1 MLGTWQSV
9 ALVDLNQGNPR
20 RSPRLSFLPGQRRP
34 VGWCPVQ
41 THEIRK
47 RFLDH
52 FVNAGHTEVPSAS
65 VILDDPNLLFVN
77 AGMVQF
83 VPFFLGQRTAPY
95 TTATSIQKCIRTPD
109 IDEVGITTRHNT
121 FFQMAGNFSFGDY
134 FKRGAIE
141 LAWTLLTNP
150 VSEGGYGFDPERL
163 WATVFYDDDE
173 AVALWQEVAGLP
185 PERIQRR
192 GMADNYWSMGIP
204 GPCGPC
210 SEIYY
215 DRGPEYGV
223 EGGPEAD
230 ENRYIEIWNLVFM
243 QNERGEGTSKDDF
256 EILGPL
262 PRQNIDTGMGV
273 ERIACLLQG
282 VDNVY
287 ETDLLRPVI
296 DTVEQYAPRGYGQGN
311 GTDDIRYRVI
321 ADHTRTAAIIIA
333 DGVTPS
339 NEGRGYVL
347 RRLLRRIIRSAK
359 LLGIEA
365 PIVGELMA
373 TVRDAM
379 GPSYPELVTD
389 FDRISRI
396 AVAEETAFNR
406 TLASGSKLFEDAATA
421 TRSSGKT
428 QLAGSDAFALH
439 DTYGFPIELTLE
451 MAAEAGL
458 SVDELGFRELMAE
471 QRRRAKADAAARKH
485 AHADLSAFRELVDA
499 GPTEFT
505 GFDELSSE
513 ARILG
518 IFVDGKRVPVVAH
531 HAPGDTELRVE
542 IVLDRTPLYA
552 ESGGQIADAG
562 WITGTGG
569 SQSAKAAV
577 TDVQKIAKSLWVHR
591 VNVESGEFVEGDTIV
606 AAVDP
611 HWRRGATQGHSG
623 THMVHAALRQVLGP
637 NAVQAGSLNR
647 PGYLR
652 FDFNSQSAL
661 TEEQR
666 NQVEEVS
673 NEAVQ
678 ADYPVNTFLT
688 GLEKAKAMGAMAMF
702 GEQYP
707 DEVRVVEIGGP
718 FSLELCGGTH
728 VNNSAQIGPI
738 TILGESSVG
747 SGVRRVE
754 AYVGLDSFRHLSKE
768 RALMAGLASS
778 LKVPSDEVPARVA
791 ILVEKLK
798 TAEKELERVRLNA
811 ARSGAADAAGTAE
824 QIGTVRLVAQRM
836 ASGMS
841 AGDLRSLVGDIK
853 SRLGSDPGVVVLI
866 AEADSENGPT
876 VPFVVA
882 ANQAAQDAGVRAN
895 ELVQCVSTA
904 VGGRGGGKPD
914 LAQGSGKDAA
924 GIEAALAAVR
934 AELARG

>member
-1 MLGTWQSV
+1 M
-9 ALVDLNQGNPR
+9 
-20 RSPRLSFLPGQRRP
+20 
-34 VGWCPVQ
+34 Q

-52 FVNAGHTEVPSAS
+52 FVKAGHTEVPSAS

-83 VPFFLGQRTAPY
+83 VPFFLGQRTPPY
-95 TTATSIQKCIRTPD
+95 ATATSVQKCIRTPD

-134 FKRGAIE
+134 FKRRAIE
-141 LAWTLLTNP
+141 LAWTLLTAP
-150 VSEGGYGFDPERL
+150 VAEGGYGFDPERL
-163 WATVFYDDDE
+163 WATVYYDDDE
-173 AVALWQEVAGLP
+173 AEQLWQEVAGLP
-185 PERIQRR
+185 IERIQRR

-230 ENRYIEIWNLVFM
+230 ENRFIEIWNLVFM

-262 PRQNIDTGMGV
+262 PRKNIDTGMGV
-273 ERIACLLQG
+273 ERIACLLQN

-296 DTVEQYAPRGYGQGN
+296 DKVAEYAPRGYGQGN
-311 GTDDIRYRVI
+311 HDDDVRYRVI
-321 ADHTRTAAIIIA
+321 ADHSRTAAIIIG
-333 DGVTPS
+333 DGVTPG

-347 RRLLRRIIRSAK
+347 RRLLRRIIRAAK
-359 LLGIEA
+359 LLGVEQ
-365 PIVGELMA
+365 PIMAELM
-373 TVRDAM
+373 VVVSDAM

-389 FDRISRI
+389 FDRIQRI

-406 TLASGSKLFEDAATA
+406 TLASGSKLFEEAAAATKSA
-421 TRSSGKT
+421 GKSV
-428 QLAGSDAFALH
+428 LGGAEAFALH

-451 MAAEAGL
+451 MAAEADL

-505 GFDELSSE
+505 GFDELTSE

-531 HAPGDTELRVE
+531 GGREHAPERIE

-552 ESGGQIADAG
+552 ESGGQIADVG
-562 WITGTGG
+562 WIGG
-569 SQSAKAAV
+569 SGAAKAAV
-577 TDVQKIAKSLWVHR
+577 TDVQKIAKTLWVHR
-591 VNVESGEFVEGDTIV
+591 INVESGEFVEGDTV
-606 AAVDP
+606 TAAVDP
-611 HWRRGATQGHSG
+611 EWRRGATQGHSG

-652 FDFNSQSAL
+652 FDFNYQGAL
-661 TEEQR
+661 SDEQR
-666 NQVEEVS
+666 AQVEEVT

-678 ADYPVNTFLT
+678 ADFEVHTFNEK
-688 GLEKAKAMGAMAMF
+688 LEKAKAMGAMAMF
-702 GEQYP
+702 GESYP

-728 VNNSAQIGPI
+728 VHNSAQIGPV

-754 AYVGLDSFRHLSKE
+754 AYVGLDSFRHLAKE

-791 ILVEKLK
+791 TLVEKLK
-798 TAEKELERVRLNA
+798 AAEKELDKMRLATARAAAANA
-811 ARSGAADAAGTAE
+811 AAGAE
-824 QIGTVRLVAQRM
+824 QVGKVRLVAQRM
-836 ASGMS
+836 SAGMN
-841 AGDLRSLVGDIK
+841 AGDLRSLVGDIRGK
-853 SRLGSDPGVVVLI
+853 LGSEPGVVVLI
-866 AEADSENGPT
+866 SEGDEGT

-882 ANQAAQDAGVRAN
+882 TNPAAQDAGLSAN
-895 ELVQCVSTA
+895 DLIKQISSA
-904 VGGRGGGKPD
+904 VDGRGGGKAD
-914 LAQGSGKDAA
+914 LAQGSGKNAA
-924 GIEAALAAVR
+924 GIDAALAAVR
-934 AELARG
+934 AEIARS